1 MRIIDW
7 SSDVCSSDL
16 RGRGIERQRAARH
29 HLRIV
34 PALPLGIT
42 DRHHMVGEDAPESRV
57 RNRRRAYIVRRR
69 IGVRQ
74 VGEGGSGHAKTPL
87 LCWFQERAS
96 CQRAAR
102 RATVATMPDE
112 NFLSQVPAR
121 SEERRVGKGCGRTC
135 RSGWE
140 PENKKKK

>member
-1 MRIIDW
+1 MRISDW

-16 RGRGIERQRAARH
+16 
-29 HLRIV
+29 
-34 PALPLGIT
+34 
-42 DRHHMVGEDAPESRV
+42 HHMVGEDAPESRV
-57 RNRRRAYIVRRR
+57 RNRRRAYIARRR

-112 NFLSQVPAR
+112 NFLSQVPAASALFLR
-121 SEERRVGKGCGRTC
+121 EEEVELGLTSGRARVF
-135 RSGWE
+135 
-140 PENKKKK
+140 

>member
-1 MRIIDW
+1 
-7 SSDVCSSDL
+7 
-16 RGRGIERQRAARH
+16 
-29 HLRIV
+29 
-34 PALPLGIT
+34 
-42 DRHHMVGEDAPESRV
+42 MVGEDASKNRV
-57 RNRRRAYIVRRR
+57 RNCRRAYIVRRR

-112 NFLSQVPAR
+112 NFLSQVPAASALFLREEEVRKTKKAVRKVAKKR
-121 SEERRVGKGCGRTC
+121 SEEHTSELKSLMRNSYAVFCL
-135 RSGWE
+135 
-140 PENKKKK
+140 KKKRQETIRCNTDKNNKSRRS